1 MTLTIATLDGR
12 IRSTSQTIPV
22 RSHDVGITRFVVPS
36 SARVGQTK
44 QINVSI
50 KNLYYEETVQ
60 VDLYKSTA
68 NGYVWVGSLTQSMP
82 VRPANRAQVF
92 PFAYTFN
99 SDDAAQEK
107 VIFKAVVTLFNFRDA
122 YTADNEMISL
132 ATKVS
137 R

>member
-1 MTLTIATLDGR
+1 M
-12 IRSTSQTIPV
+12 
-22 RSHDVGITRFVVPS
+22 
-36 SARVGQTK
+36 GQTK

-68 NGYVWVGSLTQSMP
+68 NGYVWVGSLTQTMP

-99 SDDAAQEK
+99 SDDAAQGK
-107 VIFKAVVTLFNFRDA
+107 VTFRAVVTIINARDA
-122 YTADNEMISL
+122 YTPDNELISL

-137 R
+137 Q